1 MYTKFQ
7 KLKDTIK
14 SEWPIHY
21 QINGKGELEALALVY
36 TIFCK

>member
-14 SEWPIHY
+14 LEWHIHY
-21 QINGKGELEALALVY
+21 QMNGEGELRALALP
-36 TIFCK
+36 

>member
-14 SEWPIHY
+14 SEWPIYY
-21 QINGKGELEALALVY
+21 QMNGEGELRALALIY
-36 TIFCK
+36 TILCK

>member
-14 SEWPIHY
+14 SKWPIYY
-21 QINGKGELEALALVY
+21 QMNGEGELRALALIY
-36 TIFCK
+36 TIFYK

>member
-21 QINGKGELEALALVY
+21 QMNGKGELGALALIY